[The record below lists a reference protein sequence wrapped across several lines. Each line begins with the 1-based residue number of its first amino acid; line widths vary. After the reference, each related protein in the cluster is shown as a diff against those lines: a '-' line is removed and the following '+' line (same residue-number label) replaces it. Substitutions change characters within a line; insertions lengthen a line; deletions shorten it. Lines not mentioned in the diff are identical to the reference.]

1 MSLAYSGSGERPEL
15 SRVASLDIQC
25 EDCGRTKRMWPGAI
39 QEVIGQGT
47 RTLMGLH
54 NRLSCSVCR
63 ERGGLGKNINL
74 VPTFRRSA

>member
-1 MSLAYSGSGERPEL
+1 
-15 SRVASLDIQC
+15 
-25 EDCGRTKRMWPGAI
+25 MWPGAI

-63 ERGGLGKNINL
+63 ERGGLGKNITL

>member
-1 MSLAYSGSGERPEL
+1 MIRPRSRSLLEIRAAVRALLEIP
-15 SRVASLDIQC
+15 C

-54 NRLSCSVCR
+54 NRFSCSVCR
-63 ERGGLGKNINL
+63 ERGGLGTTTTL
-74 VPTFRRSA
+74 VPTVRRSA